1 MEKNIQKARTAF
13 GEAYSATPEVR
24 GFIFSYEDEG
34 KVVFAKSEKAYSAY
48 KRLERKNVHFQIR
61 KRAIFFTVFAGVLV
75 AVFFRFFGFEEPKAQ
90 IFLMAFIIGY
100 LRFVV
105 IHEIKHQRRKAH
117 YLKKVCRKQV
127 VFYDLKE
134 KKFVEL

>member
-1 MEKNIQKARTAF
+1 MTNLEKARQAF
-13 GEAYSATPEVR
+13 GDAYSATPEVK
-24 GFIFSYEDEG
+24 GFLLTSEDEG
-34 KVVFAKSEKAYSAY
+34 QVIFAKNERALNAYR
-48 KRLERKNVHFQIR
+48 RLEKKNVHFQIR
-61 KRAIFFTVFAGVLV
+61 KRAIFFTVLAVVTV
-75 AVFFRFFGFEEPKAQ
+75 AFFLHFLGFEEPKAQ